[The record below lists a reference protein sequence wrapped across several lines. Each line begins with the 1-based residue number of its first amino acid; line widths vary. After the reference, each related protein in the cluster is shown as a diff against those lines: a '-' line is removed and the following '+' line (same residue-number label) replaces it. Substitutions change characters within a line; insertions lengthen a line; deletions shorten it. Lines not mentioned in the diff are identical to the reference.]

1 MHMYIYI
8 YIYMYICIV
17 AVKLM
22 FTEIL
27 KVTETLHQNNCIGA
41 LLVSIPLGYDQILV
55 MTDQSKM
62 GWPK

>member
-1 MHMYIYI
+1 
-8 YIYMYICIV
+8 MYICIV